1 MTLRLDTTNAENP
14 ERAGDPAGEHL
25 TRPAGLAAL
34 AIEGTARRA
43 DGSFVSPN
51 LFSERVLGP
60 TIGETDIP
68 GWRVAMISVLR
79 CANWAVRWGLLGFVS
94 GLLSCVMSQSYIV
107 VRNQRTL
114 DHIIWPGMVFAVV
127 VLLPVSRWA
136 GDGWLRTTAAIVA
149 SSAIY
154 PITWQIAA
162 SGIRRSGPYMIAV
175 FTLAGFLGSFAL
187 AGVFL
192 IGRPRWLRSACA
204 TVILGTAIGG
214 LMGAQLR
221 AAMSGINLLFLARDG
236 LAVFMVVW
244 QAVVSASLAR
254 GVTLRFIQPEEVTGK
269 ALNSGGIKP

>member
-1 MTLRLDTTNAENP
+1 
-14 ERAGDPAGEHL
+14 
-25 TRPAGLAAL
+25 
-34 AIEGTARRA
+34 
-43 DGSFVSPN
+43 
-51 LFSERVLGP
+51 
-60 TIGETDIP
+60 
-68 GWRVAMISVLR
+68 MISALR
-79 CANWAVRWGLLGFVS
+79 CANWAARWGILGFVS

-127 VLLPVSRWA
+127 VLVPISRCA
-136 GDGWLRTTAAIVA
+136 GDGWLRTVAAIVA

-175 FTLAGFLGSFAL
+175 FTLAGFLGSFVL

-192 IGRPRWLRSACA
+192 TGKPRWLRSACT
-204 TVILGTAIGG
+204 TVILGTVIGG

-254 GVTLRFIQPEEVTGK
+254 GVPVPCNQPAATTGTVP
-269 ALNSGGIKP
+269 SPGGTTP

>member
-1 MTLRLDTTNAENP
+1 
-14 ERAGDPAGEHL
+14 
-25 TRPAGLAAL
+25 
-34 AIEGTARRA
+34 
-43 DGSFVSPN
+43 
-51 LFSERVLGP
+51 
-60 TIGETDIP
+60 
-68 GWRVAMISVLR
+68 MISVLR
-79 CANWAVRWGLLGFVS
+79 CAHWAVRWGLLGFVS

-107 VRNQRTL
+107 VRDQRTL

-136 GDGWLRTTAAIVA
+136 GDGWLRTTVAIVA

-175 FTLAGFLGSFAL
+175 FTLAGFLGSFVL

-192 IGRPRWLRSACA
+192 IGRPRWLRSACT
-204 TVILGTAIGG
+204 TVILGTVIGG

-221 AAMSGINLLFLARDG
+221 AAMNGINFLFLARDG
-236 LAVFMVVW
+236 LAVFTVVW

-254 GVTLRFIQPEEVTGK
+254 GVTLRFIQPVEVTGK
-269 ALNSGGIKP
+269 ALDSGAIKP